1 MLQGG
6 YVSQSS
12 GSKQLTVTK
21 KANVLDKGSRTK
33 ATAASNNN
41 GNGSD
46 NSGGGGG
53 GGGTGV
59 SVSSLH
65 RVSKENLYLITFTY
79 RYKN

>member
-1 MLQGG
+1 M
-6 YVSQSS
+6 SQSS

-59 SVSSLH
+59 SVSSW
-65 RVSKENLYLITFTY
+65 KESPKRDYISSPLLAGTRTEGCPG
-79 RYKN
+79 